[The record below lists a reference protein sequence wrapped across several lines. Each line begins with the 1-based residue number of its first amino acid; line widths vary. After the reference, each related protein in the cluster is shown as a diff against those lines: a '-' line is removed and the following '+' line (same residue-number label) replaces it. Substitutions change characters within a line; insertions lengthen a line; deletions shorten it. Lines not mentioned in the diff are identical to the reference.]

1 MQFFYMRHCAF
12 AYSTTI
18 SVVPCDCYPLKTV
31 ATGQKG
37 RRILQKLR
45 LLLSESLFG
54 FWRTFGEGE
63 LKGI

>member
-12 AYSTTI
+12 AYRPTI
-18 SVVPCDCYPLKTV
+18 SVVPCDYYPLKAV

-45 LLLSESLFG
+45 LTS
-54 FWRTFGEGE
+54 TVAQHT
-63 LKGI
+63 KAAI